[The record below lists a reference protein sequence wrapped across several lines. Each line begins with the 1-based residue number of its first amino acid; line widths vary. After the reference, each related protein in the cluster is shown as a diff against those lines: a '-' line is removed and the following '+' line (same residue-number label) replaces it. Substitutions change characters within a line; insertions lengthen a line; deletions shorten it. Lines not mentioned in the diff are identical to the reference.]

1 MYLSKNSSS
10 VSVGDGDEVKVIC
23 EEVEKKISVESLS
36 EVKKVTKDEV
46 KKAAAALA
54 EAVEVRAE
62 GAKTHTIDERYKVTV
77 TQPITRRVD
86 GDAWEKICEEIP
98 SELRPVK
105 LKTTLTADDAGCRYL
120 MKNEPDTWRKCAT
133 AITEKPG
140 AVGVKVEEL
149 F

>member
-1 MYLSKNSSS
+1 MNKSNVQPLCAEWLDAKRAAN
-10 VSVGDGDEVKVIC
+10 EAAAR
-23 EEVEKKISVESLS
+23 L
-36 EVKKVTKDEV
+36 

-77 TQPITRRVD
+77 TQPIARKVD
-86 GDAWEKICEEIP
+86 RDAWEAIREEIVP
-98 SELRPVK
+98 ALHPVK
-105 LKTTLTADDAGCRYL
+105 YKTTLMADDAGCRYL
-120 MKNEPDTWRKCAT
+120 INNEPDTWRKCAT